1 MCPEVKSVLTGESP
15 RKDMRKTASIVL
27 FAAFAVLSAVRLRA
41 EATDKAL
48 TATGTIRTVQAS
60 ARTLVVALT
69 DGGEARFVWND
80 ETKIT
85 GVLAP
90 GARVTIRYV
99 SPGSGG
105 NLALQITVPR
115 S

>member
-1 MCPEVKSVLTGESP
+1 
-15 RKDMRKTASIVL
+15 MRKTASIVL
-27 FAAFAVLSAVRLRA
+27 ATALAVLSAVRLPA

-48 TATGTIRTVQAS
+48 TAAGTIRTVQAS
-60 ARTLVVALT
+60 ARTLVVALG

-80 ETKIT
+80 DTKIT

-90 GARVTIRYV
+90 GAKVTIRYV
-99 SPGSGG
+99 PGGDGG

>member
-1 MCPEVKSVLTGESP
+1 VKFEEET
-15 RKDMRKTASIVL
+15 MRSTVSIVL
-27 FAAFAVLSAVRLRA
+27 AASLAVLSAGTLSA
-41 EATDKAL
+41 AADKAL

-60 ARTLVVALT
+60 SRTLVVALA
-69 DGGEARFVWND
+69 DGGEARFTWND

-90 GARVTIRYV
+90 GAKVTIRYV
-99 SPGSGG
+99 PGDGG
-105 NLALQITVPR
+105 HVALQITVPR

>member
-1 MCPEVKSVLTGESP
+1 
-15 RKDMRKTASIVL
+15 MRKTASIVL
-27 FAAFAVLSAVRLRA
+27 VAALAVLSAVRLPA

-48 TATGTIRTVQAS
+48 MTTGTIRTVQAS

-69 DGGEARFVWND
+69 DGGEGKFVWND

-85 GVLAP
+85 GVLSP

-99 SPGSGG
+99 TSGGG

>member
-1 MCPEVKSVLTGESP
+1 
-15 RKDMRKTASIVL
+15 MRKTASAALVAVL
-27 FAAFAVLSAVRLRA
+27 AAFALLRSAGLPA
-41 EATDKAL
+41 EATDKAV
-48 TATGTIRTVQAS
+48 TVSGTIRTVQAT
-60 ARTLVVALT
+60 ARTLVVALAE
-69 DGGEARFVWND
+69 GGEATFVWNS

-99 SPGSGG
+99 AGGSGG

>member
-1 MCPEVKSVLTGESP
+1 
-15 RKDMRKTASIVL
+15 MRKTASIVL
-27 FAAFAVLSAVRLRA
+27 VAALAVLSTVRLRA

-48 TATGTIRTVQAS
+48 MATGTIRTVQAT
-60 ARTLVVALT
+60 ARTVVVALA
-69 DGGEARFVWND
+69 DGGEAKFVWND

-99 SPGSGG
+99 NAASGG

>member
-1 MCPEVKSVLTGESP
+1 
-15 RKDMRKTASIVL
+15 MRKTASITL
-27 FAAFAVLSAVRLRA
+27 LAAFAVLSAVPVRA

-48 TATGTIRTVQAS
+48 TVTGTIRTVQAS
-60 ARTLVVALT
+60 ARALVVALA
-69 DGGEARFVWND
+69 DGGEAKFVWND

-90 GARVTIRYV
+90 GAKVTIRYV
-99 SPGSGG
+99 AAGSGG

>member
-1 MCPEVKSVLTGESP
+1 
-15 RKDMRKTASIVL
+15 MRHMPK
-27 FAAFAVLSAVRLRA
+27 SAVIAVVVLVA
-41 EATDKAL
+41 FCAAATLPAATDKAL
-48 TATGTIRTVQAS
+48 TAAGTIRRVQAS
-60 ARTLVVALT
+60 ARTLVVALA
-69 DGGEARFVWND
+69 DGGESTFVWND

-99 SPGSGG
+99 PGDGG
-105 NLALQITVPR
+105 HVALQITVPR

>member
-1 MCPEVKSVLTGESP
+1 
-15 RKDMRKTASIVL
+15 MRKTASIVL
-27 FAAFAVLSAVRLRA
+27 VAALAVLSAVRLQA

-48 TATGTIRTVQAS
+48 MATGTIRTVQAT
-60 ARTLVVALT
+60 ARTLVVDLA
-69 DGGEARFVWND
+69 DGGEAKFVWND

-85 GVLAP
+85 GVLSP

-99 SPGSGG
+99 NPASGG